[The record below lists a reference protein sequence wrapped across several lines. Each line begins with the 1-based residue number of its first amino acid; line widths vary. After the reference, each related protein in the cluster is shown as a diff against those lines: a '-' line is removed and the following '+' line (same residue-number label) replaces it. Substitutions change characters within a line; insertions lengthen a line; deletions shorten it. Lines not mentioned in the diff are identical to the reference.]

1 MEKLV
6 LSVYTFLFFV
16 LVFDLLFL
24 WNMRNLLNAVLRV
37 CL

>member
-24 WNMRNLLNAVLRV
+24 WNMRNLLKVVLHM